1 MSKISFL
8 VLFFSLFCFI
18 ACEDPVYNPKPR
30 SYPKV
35 SYPERTYE
43 AFKNNNCNFTFA
55 YPTYAQVTQS
65 QPVTQAQNSPD
76 CSFDLFMSTFDSRL
90 HCTYYQINSKEE
102 FATLWNDGFDLANKH
117 NVRADFIEESKI
129 ATPNGVGGFAF
140 RIKGPA
146 ASPFQFFLTDSTQ
159 HFMRASLY
167 FNTKVQQ
174 DSMAPV
180 YEFVIED
187 LMKMID
193 SFEWGEGEKLRE

>member
-1 MSKISFL
+1 MNKIPFL
-8 VLFFSLFCFI
+8 VLAITFFCFL
-18 ACEDPVYNPKPR
+18 ACEEPVYNPKPR

-35 SYPERTYE
+35 DYPERAYQS
-43 AFKNNNCNFTFA
+43 FNNKECNFSFEHA
-55 YPTYAQVTQS
+55 TYAQVTQNEDI
-65 QPVTQAQNSPD
+65 VQAQNSPD
-76 CSFDLFMSTFDSRL
+76 CSFDLFMSAFDSRL
-90 HCTYYQINSKEE
+90 HCTYYQIDSQEE

-117 NVRADFIEESKI
+117 NVRADFIEEIKI
-129 ATPNGVGGFAF
+129 TTSNGVGGFAF
-140 RIKGPA
+140 NIKGPA

-167 FNTKVQQ
+167 FNTKVKQ

-193 SFEWGEGEKLRE
+193 SFEWVNRG